1 MPSLTKTIALLN
13 QRKSHDYL
21 WLSEMRAALNMV
33 TPKNIRDPDVYIE
46 GLLAYCRALQQL
58 PAEIGARSTRPIARF
73 FAAVDEQAATFFT
86 SNAYNVQGWRLGLQ
100 RICEQL
106 VSKPASREMFANVFI
121 EHKWDPVP
129 LLDYSKK
136 YNQPHGVEPSEAY
149 PAYICRALR
158 SAIVDYGYQPVDH
171 RALHV
176 VWNAIFDA
184 GVEIN
189 PTLATRQTVQLAK
202 TFPTSINAA
211 LAGLY
216 DTFLDYTTPAMDT
229 AIANMDSRFLE
240 PSSYPIWV
248 RALAKWHEEGLNAW
262 TAVAKKYPRFEEAMK
277 VHAALGETTSD
288 VAIETLCTAW
298 KDYAVDNPAPQEPVR
313 LPALG

>member
-13 QRKSHDYL
+13 QRKNHDYL
-21 WLSEMRAALNMV
+21 WLSEMRSTLNMV

-46 GLLAYCRALQQL
+46 GLLAYCRALQQF
-58 PAEIGARSTRPIARF
+58 PAEIDARSTRPIARF
-73 FAAVDEQAATFFT
+73 FASVDEQAAAFFT

-100 RICEQL
+100 RVCEQL
-106 VSKPASREMFANVFI
+106 VAKPASREMFANVFI
-121 EHKWDPVP
+121 EHKWNPVQ

-149 PAYICRALR
+149 PTYVCRALC
-158 SAIVDYGYQPVDH
+158 SAIVEHGHRPLDH
-171 RALHV
+171 RTLHA
-176 VWNAIFDA
+176 VWDGLLDA
-184 GVEIN
+184 GFEIN
-189 PTLATRQTVQLAK
+189 PMLATRQTVQLAK

-211 LAGLY
+211 LKGLY
-216 DTFLDYTTPAMDT
+216 ETFLDYTTPAMDT

-262 TAVAKKYPRFEEAMK
+262 TVVAKKYPRFEEAMK
-277 VHAALGETTSD
+277 VHAALGKTTSD
-288 VAIETLCTAW
+288 VAIEALCTAW
-298 KDYAVDNPAPQEPVR
+298 KDYAVDTLAPQEPVQ
-313 LPALG
+313 LPTLS